1 VSDTLG
7 EVMARLA
14 ASRRYRHVAP
24 AMLRR
29 LAVEEQAHGGKPEEI
44 AHRVRRRLHQ
54 ALGAVAGPTRA
65 AERQLGAV
73 RDTWHGDSS
82 DRAFRDACAGVLRA
96 HASTRERVPH
106 LDAFYAAI
114 WDITGPPRTAVLD
127 LGCGIGPLALPWM
140 QLAEG
145 VRYHACDVDGAA
157 LETVA
162 GFLQLVGR
170 PGEVEAR
177 DLVSDVAGLPAGDV
191 ALLLK
196 LVPTLDRQDAGAAAR
211 LLRAVEAEHAVVSF
225 PARSLG
231 GRGKGMDRAYRGRLD
246 RLLEEVG
253 HVTEVREAS
262 VPNELVFVL
271 ELSRG

>member
-7 EVMARLA
+7 EVMARVA

-29 LAVEEQAHGGKPEEI
+29 LAVEEQARGGKPDEV

-54 ALGAVAGPTRA
+54 AVGAFAGQGRADRGLDVLRA
-65 AERQLGAV
+65 AWR
-73 RDTWHGDSS
+73 GDPGDPS
-82 DRAFRDACAGVLRA
+82 FREACAGALRA

-106 LDAFYAAI
+106 LDSFYAAI
-114 WDITGPPRTAVLD
+114 WEVTGPPRTAVID
-127 LGCGIGPLALPWM
+127 LGCGMGPLALPWM
-140 QLAEG
+140 QLADG

-162 GFLQLVGR
+162 AFLQLVGR

-231 GRGKGMDRAYRGRLD
+231 GRGKGMDRAYRLRLD

-253 HVTEVREAS
+253 RVTGVREAS